1 MPETAPAMGF
11 RAQMR
16 EALSREP
23 ISLVPVTEHNL
34 PRFDAVLTNLNTM
47 AMSSDGMVSFT
58 GNPTEPNQE
67 WFANVKNLWLYGA
80 KDGDYSKP
88 ENVEGFVNVYAP
100 EHMDKVNKWLQE
112 NNQRPYDD
120 GAVVEYASFG
130 LHSATNPDLEMS
142 ATKQALSKVFVFD
155 VEKKYQDV
163 RAVTVWASHD
173 VDNTLNATEAEQIA
187 KLGGRP
193 LGVARYAEHEAVDST
208 CFIIPRKA
216 FTETIVSTKTPVTV
230 A

>member
-1 MPETAPAMGF
+1 MTESAPAMGF

-34 PRFDAVLTNLNTM
+34 PRFDKVLTNLNTM
-47 AMSSDGMVSFT
+47 ALSTDGMVSFT
-58 GNPTEPNQE
+58 GDPNESNAE

-88 ENVEGFVNVYAP
+88 ENVEGFINVYQP

-112 NNQRPYDD
+112 QNQRPYLENS
-120 GAVVEYASFG
+120 VVEYASFG
-130 LHSATNPDLEMS
+130 LHSDTNPDLEMS

-163 RAVTVWASHD
+163 RAVTVWATHD
-173 VDNTLNATEAEQIA
+173 KDNMLNPTEAAQIA

-193 LGVARYAEHEAVDST
+193 LGTARYAEHETVDST

-216 FTETIVSTKTPVTV
+216 FTEAIVSTKALTATV
-230 A
+230 